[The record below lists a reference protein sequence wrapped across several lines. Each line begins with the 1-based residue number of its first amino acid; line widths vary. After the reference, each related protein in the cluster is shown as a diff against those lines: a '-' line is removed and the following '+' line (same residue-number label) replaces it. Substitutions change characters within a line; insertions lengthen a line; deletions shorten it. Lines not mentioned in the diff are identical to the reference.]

1 MKHKSLIILLF
12 FVSSFSFLTAQ
23 TNSDNVL
30 LTIGNKDVSLEEFER
45 IYTKNNQE
53 PAYDKASLEEYMEL
67 FVNFK
72 LKVME
77 AEALGM
83 DTLPAFI
90 SELKGYR
97 KQLEKPYFTDE
108 DTDEALIREAYERM
122 KWNIRASHILI
133 TCNEDALPAD
143 TLKAYNKIKKIRQ
156 RAIKGEDFAELAVQN
171 SEDPSVVN
179 NKGDLGYFTAFSM
192 VYPFESGAYNTK
204 VGEISEIVRT
214 RFGYHIIKV
223 ADKRPDKGQVKVA
236 HIMRAVPQGSNAE
249 KVAKERE
256 KIYQLYDS
264 LQAGANF
271 EDLVRTY
278 SDDRGTSARGGELP
292 YFQSGRMIPEFEK
305 AAFSIAEVGGIS
317 EPVQTAYGWHI
328 VKLIDK
334 KPLDAYDVLKPSIK
348 SKISKDVRAQRAE
361 QMVIN
366 RLKNEYRLALNK
378 KAIEVFYSLVDSS
391 IYEGNWTNEKIKN
404 LSEPVFTIADTLVY
418 TQADFAEFLAETKSR
433 RVKKPIPVL
442 IDTELERMVETK
454 LRDYETHLLPA
465 KHPEF
470 KHLLQEYHDGILLF
484 NLTDKMVWSKAVEDT
499 VGLEKYYELNRQ
511 NYLWGERADATIYT
525 FNNKAFEKKI
535 IKLAKKTGKKNTN
548 LTQLKVDFNSRA
560 MAKDSTFSL
569 DITNNLY
576 EKGANEWVDA
586 VSWKPGIKTVVNAD
600 NKYILVYINRVV
612 APEPKELSDVRGL
625 ITADYQNFL
634 EKEWL
639 KELREKYP
647 VSIHQEV
654 FNAMVKP

>member
-1 MKHKSLIILLF
+1 MMHKLIFTLLF
-12 FVSSFSFLTAQ
+12 FVSSFSFLMAQ
-23 TNSDNVL
+23 STVDDIL
-30 LTIGNKDVSLEEFER
+30 LTIGDKEVTLGEFER

-77 AEALGM
+77 AESLGM

-97 KQLEKPYFTDE
+97 KQLEKPYFTDD

-143 TLKAYNKIKKIRQ
+143 TLKAYNKILKIRK
-156 RAIKGEDFAELAVQN
+156 RALKGEDFAELAVQN
-171 SEDPSVVN
+171 SEDPSVAN

-192 VYPFESGAYNTK
+192 VYPFESGAYNTE
-204 VGEISEIVRT
+204 VGQVSEIVRT

-236 HIMRAVPQGSNAE
+236 HIMRAVPQGSSAE
-249 KVAKERE
+249 KVAMERE
-256 KIYQLYDS
+256 KIYQIYDS

-278 SDDRGTSARGGELP
+278 SDDRGTSTRGGELP
-292 YFQSGRMIPEFEK
+292 YFQAGRMIPEFEK
-305 AAFSIAEVGGIS
+305 AAFSIAELGGIA

-334 KPLDAYDVLKPSIK
+334 KPLDAYEVLKPSIK
-348 SKISKDVRAQRAE
+348 SKVSKDVRAQRAQ

-366 RLKNEYRLALNK
+366 RLKKEHRLVLNK
-378 KAIEVFYSLVDSS
+378 KAVEVFYSLVDSS
-391 IYEGNWTNEKIKN
+391 IYEGSWTGDKAKN
-404 LSEPVFTIADTLVY
+404 LNEPLITIADTLVY

-442 IDTELERMVETK
+442 IDAELERMVETK
-454 LRDYETHLLPA
+454 LRDYETHLLPV

-499 VGLEKYYELNRQ
+499 AGLEKFYELNKQ
-511 NYLWGERADATIYT
+511 NYLWGERVEATIYT
-525 FNNKAFEKKI
+525 YNNKAFGKKI
-535 IKLAKKTGKKNTN
+535 SKLAKKAGKKKMN
-548 LTQLKVDFNSRA
+548 LTQLNVDFNSKA
-560 MAKDSTFSL
+560 LAKDSTFNL

-586 VSWKPGIKTVVNAD
+586 VSWEPGIKTVMEAD
-600 NKYILVYINRVV
+600 NKYILVYINRVN
-612 APEPKELSDVRGL
+612 APEPKKLNEARGL

>member
-1 MKHKSLIILLF
+1 MHKSLFTLLF
-12 FVSSFSFLTAQ
+12 FVSSFTFLMAQ
-23 TNSDNVL
+23 TNADDIL
-30 LTIGNKDVSLEEFER
+30 LTIGGKDVTLGEFER

-53 PAYDKASLEEYMEL
+53 PAYDKASLDEYMEL

-77 AEALGM
+77 AESLGM
-83 DTLPAFI
+83 DTIPAFI

-108 DTDEALIREAYERM
+108 NADEELIREAYERM

-143 TLKAYNKIKKIRQ
+143 TLKAYNKILKIRNQ
-156 RAIKGEDFAELAVQN
+156 ALKGEDFAALAVQN
-171 SEDPSVVN
+171 SQDPSVSN

-192 VYPFESGAYNTK
+192 VYPFESGAYNTE
-204 VGEISEIVRT
+204 VGQVSEIVRT

-236 HIMRAVPQGSNAE
+236 HIMRAVPQGSSAE
-249 KVAKERE
+249 KEALERE
-256 KIYQLYDS
+256 KIYQIYDS
-264 LQAGANF
+264 LNTGANF
-271 EDLVRTY
+271 EDMVRTF

-292 YFQSGRMIPEFEK
+292 YFQAGRMIPEFEK
-305 AAFSIAEVGGIS
+305 AAFSIAEVGGIA

-328 VKLIDK
+328 VKLLDK
-334 KPLDAYDVLKPSIK
+334 KPLDAYEVLKPSIK
-348 SKISKDVRAQRAE
+348 SKVSKDVRAQRAQ

-366 RLKNEYRLALNK
+366 RLKKEHRLVLNK
-378 KAIEVFYSLVDSS
+378 KAVEVFYSLVDSS
-391 IYEGNWTNEKIKN
+391 IYEGNWTGDKANNLNE
-404 LSEPVFTIADTLVY
+404 SVFTIADTLVY
-418 TQADFAEFLAETKSR
+418 TQSDFADFLAETKSR

-442 IDTELERMVETK
+442 IDAELERMVETK
-454 LRDYETHLLPA
+454 LRDYETHLLPV

-499 VGLEKYYELNRQ
+499 AGLEKFYELNKQ
-511 NYLWGERADATIYT
+511 NYLWGERVEATIYT
-525 FNNKAFEKKI
+525 YNNKAFEKKI
-535 IKLAKKTGKKNTN
+535 IKLAKKVGKKDLN
-548 LTQLKVDFNSRA
+548 LTQLEVEFNSGA
-560 MAKDSTFSL
+560 LAKDSTFNL
-569 DITNNLY
+569 DVINDLY
-576 EKGANEWVDA
+576 EKGANEWIDA
-586 VSWKPGIKTVVNAD
+586 VSWEPGLKPVMEAD
-600 NKYILVYINRVV
+600 NKYFLVYINRVI
-612 APEPKELSDVRGL
+612 APEPKKLNEARGL

-647 VSIHQEV
+647 VHIHQEV